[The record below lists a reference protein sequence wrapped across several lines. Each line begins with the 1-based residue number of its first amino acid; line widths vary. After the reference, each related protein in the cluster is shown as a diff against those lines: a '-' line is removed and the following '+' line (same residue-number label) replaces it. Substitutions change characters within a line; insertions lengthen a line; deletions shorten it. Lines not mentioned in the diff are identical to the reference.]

1 MNWKEL
7 AITSHYQTAV
17 AVRQS
22 LLDGNMEEMQT
33 GIEELI
39 DALLSCPVGTS
50 DNSPAVHCRDTITAH
65 FYSPAGTAEKKRIRI
80 AGNHVSVVPMGLNIF
95 LRFGSRR

>member
-7 AITSHYQTAV
+7 ATTSHYQTAV

-50 DNSPAVHCRDTITAH
+50 DNSPA
-65 FYSPAGTAEKKRIRI
+65 AGIRL
-80 AGNHVSVVPMGLNIF
+80 PPIF
-95 LRFGSRR
+95 LKCFPKFCF